1 MIIVPRKK
9 LLFILLIILIC
20 SSYITYNNYIANKK
34 YYSITKKQYNDF
46 FVNNKPKENIKLT
59 EINKL
64 KERVNKIKWYDK
76 EKKDLSKKVRQ
87 IK

>member
-1 MIIVPRKK
+1 MVG
-9 LLFILLIILIC
+9 LIIIIILQI
-20 SSYITYNNYIANKK
+20 KK

-64 KERVNKIKWYDK
+64 KERVNKIKNGMI
-76 EKKDLSKKVRQ
+76 KKRKICQKS
-87 IK
+87 